1 MGPDPVDRAAHR
13 LLCGRLA
20 GMLFLVGSLATLPVH
35 QLWDPG
41 APPRVHYITGLGVL
55 SGALCLFVPWDRLG
69 ERWFRSIPAIAS
81 IEVAITMWG
90 LGRES
95 EAFVWFLVF
104 VAIWTAYA
112 LDERRAIVA
121 NLALVVGVAWYPVVL
136 ANPGADR
143 VNEIAETLIA
153 APILLVAAGVV
164 VFLRER
170 LLSAA
175 AALGEQARSDALT
188 GVGNYRLLEERLAY
202 ELTRHRRNGRPLS
215 LLVLDLDG
223 FKVVNDTLG
232 HPVGDQLLRQIGD
245 VLRTTV
251 RDQDTV
257 VRQGGD
263 EFCVLAPETDADEAA
278 VLVGRIREG
287 LATVIANGLPV
298 SASLGLATFPTD
310 ATSSELL
317 LAQADLELRQD
328 KAASRGRHGA
338 LRAVR

>member
-20 GMLFLVGSLATLPVH
+20 GLLFLVGSLATIPVH
-35 QLWDPG
+35 QLWDP
-41 APPRVHYITGLGVL
+41 APPPRVYAITALGVL
-55 SGALCLFVPWDRLG
+55 SGALCLVLPWDRIG
-69 ERWFRSIPAIAS
+69 ERWFRAIPAIAA

-90 LGRES
+90 LGVQS

-104 VAIWTAYA
+104 VVIWTAYA
-112 LDERRAIVA
+112 LEDRRVIAA
-121 NLALVVGVAWYPVVL
+121 NIALAVIVAWYPVVL
-136 ANPGADR
+136 SEPGDR
-143 VNEIAETLIA
+143 SNEIGETLIA
-153 APILLVAAGVV
+153 VPILLVAAGVV

-188 GVGNYRLLEERLAY
+188 GVGNYRLLDERMDY
-202 ELTRHRRNGRPLS
+202 ELTRHRRNGKPLS

-223 FKVVNDTLG
+223 FKEVNDTLG
-232 HPVGDQLLRQIGD
+232 HPVGDQLLRQVGE
-245 VLRTTV
+245 VLRSTV

-257 VRQGGD
+257 ARPGGD
-263 EFCVLAPETDADEAA
+263 EFCILAPETDADEARSLA
-278 VLVGRIREG
+278 DRIRTG
-287 LATVIANGLPV
+287 LATVVANGLPV

-328 KAASRGRHGA
+328 KAASRGRRGV